1 MKRLALVLI
10 ALAILFLVIAPAFA
24 AKFVGVTVS
33 WTIPTVNTDGTP
45 LTDLAGFDIYY
56 GASPSALTHIVQ
68 VPNPTQSSYTFT
80 APFTAP
86 TYFALTSYT
95 TSGTQSAPSN
105 VVEWSP
111 PVTLGKPVQLP

>member
-1 MKRLALVLI
+1 MRKVAVAAVCLLAC
-10 ALAILFLVIAPAFA
+10 APAFA

-45 LTDLAGFDIYY
+45 CTDLAGFDIYY

-68 VPNPTQSSYTFT
+68 IADPTRSSYTFT
-80 APFTAP
+80 TPFTAP

-111 PVTLGKPVQLP
+111 PATLGQPVQLP